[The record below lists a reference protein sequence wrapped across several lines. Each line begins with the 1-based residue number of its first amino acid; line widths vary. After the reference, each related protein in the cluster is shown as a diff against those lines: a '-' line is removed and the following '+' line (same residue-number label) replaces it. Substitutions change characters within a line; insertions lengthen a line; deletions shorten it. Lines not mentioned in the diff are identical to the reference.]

1 MFLFV
6 NVSGKFILFFIFVG
20 LMVFFFFLV
29 VAVIFVWFGLKW
41 FWEDLVVVST
51 MTYDYD

>member
-6 NVSGKFILFFIFVG
+6 NGSGKFILFFIFVG
-20 LMVFFFFLV
+20 LMVFFFLNSGSDL
-29 VAVIFVWFGLKW
+29 VWFGLKW
-41 FWEDLVVVST
+41 FWEDLVVVSA